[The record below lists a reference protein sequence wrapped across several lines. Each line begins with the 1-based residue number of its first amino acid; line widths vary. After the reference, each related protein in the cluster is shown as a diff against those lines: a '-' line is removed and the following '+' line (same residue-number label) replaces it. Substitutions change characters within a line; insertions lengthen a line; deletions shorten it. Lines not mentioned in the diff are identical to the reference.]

1 MEKEIKEISDYLNT
15 TCSNNPAEITRA
27 HIRHHGLHD
36 AYRRN
41 ARRGKKNTPE
51 EKV

>member
-15 TCSNNPAEITRA
+15 TCSNNPAEIQER
-27 HIRHHGLHD
+27 ISGLHD

>member
-1 MEKEIKEISDYLNT
+1 MEKEIKESKHHLLEQSGGN
-15 TCSNNPAEITRA
+15 TRA